1 MIKNKENI
9 KLKYDYELKGI
20 NIQLDNKKRLIK
32 DFVDI
37 EIDATIVEIL
47 PEDNIEEYYFLE
59 PENNNIKNIINNP
72 IYIPQYPHGNKFC
85 YSTGFIKYIKDNE
98 ITYNATTK
106 EGSSGSPIFLENS
119 IKVIGIHKEG
129 NIYIEEN
136 HGNFIYPIIEDLQN
150 NNINKNIKGE
160 YNKYKYK
167 DGKYYIGPILNRLP
181 NGKGKIY
188 YKNNNLYYEGDIK
201 NGIKEG
207 NGKIY
212 FENGNYYVGQFTN
225 DQITGKG
232 KEYYNDGCYVGDF
245 VNGLKHGKGKYYW
258 KNGEIYEG
266 DYVNGKREGYGK
278 YIYEEGNY
286 YEGFWMN
293 NLKHGKG
300 KQFYKN
306 GALQSDIDF
315 VNDKIEGF
323 GRYTYEN
330 GEYYIGEWHNGLKHG
345 KGKIYFKNGKIKYD
359 GNFINDKFE
368 EYGEYY
374 FDDGEYY
381 KGNFQNEHK
390 SKSNKS
396 NSKIDGNSYKFNE
409 IIKKKSKND
418 DDNEIFFFF
427 KEYEKYDMILN
438 FYSFEQLKK
447 KGYKYYFTLQEKINI
462 IIQKMN

>member
-1 MIKNKENI
+1 MGVCGVKTKKNYNKIECEINKSNIENNLIKEVKIKDSELKSLNYNINKVSPSICKIITNTFVGTGCLIKLNINNNILFCLLTNEHVVDREMIKNKENI

-85 YSTGFIKYIKDNE
+85 YSTGFIKDIKDNE

-119 IKVIGIHKEG
+119 IKVIGIHKEV
-129 NIYIEEN
+129 NLYIEEN

-181 NGKGKIY
+181 NGKGKIFY
-188 YKNNNLYYEGDIK
+188 INNNLYYEGDIK

-225 DQITGKG
+225 DQIKGKG

-293 NLKHGKG
+293 ILKHGKG

-306 GALQSDIDF
+306 GALQSDID
-315 VNDKIEGF
+315 
-323 GRYTYEN
+323 
-330 GEYYIGEWHNGLKHG
+330 
-345 KGKIYFKNGKIKYD
+345 
-359 GNFINDKFE
+359 
-368 EYGEYY
+368 
-374 FDDGEYY
+374 
-381 KGNFQNEHK
+381 
-390 SKSNKS
+390 
-396 NSKIDGNSYKFNE
+396 
-409 IIKKKSKND
+409 
-418 DDNEIFFFF
+418 
-427 KEYEKYDMILN
+427 
-438 FYSFEQLKK
+438 
-447 KGYKYYFTLQEKINI
+447 
-462 IIQKMN
+462 